1 MMEDEKQRLWLQKE
15 AMTWENDGIINDAQ
29 LNAIL
34 SRYDMPKDSIDEN
47 ATKKDGTSQTIQV
60 MSILGALL
68 VGVGAILFVAANWKE
83 LPTFAKLLLLF
94 GTTYSTYFAGWNLK
108 YMKATRPKLGESLL
122 FLASL
127 LIGATIFLNAQIFN
141 VNADAHW
148 LLLVWLIAILPYGY
162 AFNSSSILFLKIF
175 VFALWTIFYVGQ
187 NTELFVSSFGIFMFY
202 LLLGINLYGLGQMH
216 LRFERFSHFRE
227 LYQGSGLFF
236 ILISYFYFS
245 LETPFRHTLTRITPL
260 TGTLQ
265 ALFILFMLISV
276 IMIVQ
281 SALMCKKH
289 ENRKYEFIVLI
300 LTFTGMLAIWML
312 TIFKDS
318 IKVSQVQDYGLTQLE
333 PGIATLLFIFFNLM
347 YFILT
352 IGSILIGYYRSI
364 LSFVNIGMGFFMIGV
379 LHLYFTTLYR
389 SLPRSLAFIV
399 GGLILLLFGG
409 YMEKKRRIIINNIK
423 EGDSA

>member
-1 MMEDEKQRLWLQKE
+1 MWLQRE
-15 AMTWENDGIINDAQ
+15 AMEWKNEGIINDIQ

-34 SRYDMPKDSIDEN
+34 SRYNMPTDSRDKT

-68 VGVGAILFVAANWKE
+68 IGVGAILFVAANWKE
-83 LPTFAKLLLLF
+83 LPTFAKLLLLL

-108 YMKATRPKLGESLL
+108 YRKGTRPKLGNALL

-162 AFNSSSILFLKIF
+162 AFNSSSILVLKIF
-175 VFALWTIFYVGQ
+175 VFALWTVVYVGQ
-187 NTELFVSSFGIFMFY
+187 NTELFVGSFGVFMFY
-202 LLLGINLYGLGQMH
+202 LLLGINLYGLGQIH

-245 LETPFRHTLTRITPL
+245 LETPFRHTLTRIAPL

-281 SALMCKKH
+281 SALLCKKH
-289 ENRKYEFIVLI
+289 ENSKYELIVLI
-300 LTFTGMLAIWML
+300 LAFAGLFAIWML

-318 IKVSQVQDYGLTQLE
+318 IAVSQVQDYGLTQLE
-333 PGIATLLFIFFNLM
+333 PGTATLLFILFNLM
-347 YFILT
+347 FFILT

-399 GGLILLLFGG
+399 GGLILLLFGW
-409 YMEKKRRIIINNIK
+409 YMEKKRRSIINNIK
-423 EGDSA
+423 EEERA

>member
-1 MMEDEKQRLWLQKE
+1 MMEEREQRAWLQRE
-15 AMTWENDGIINDAQ
+15 VMEWENDGIINDEQ

-34 SRYDMPKDSIDEN
+34 SRYDMPTNFRDET

-108 YMKATRPKLGESLL
+108 YRKDTRPKLGEALL

-162 AFNSSSILFLKIF
+162 AFNSSSILILKIF
-175 VFALWTIFYVGQ
+175 VFALWTVFYVGQ
-187 NTELFVSSFGIFMFY
+187 NTELFVGSFGIFMFY
-202 LLLGINLYGLGQMH
+202 LLLGINLYGLGQIH

-245 LETPFRHTLTRITPL
+245 LETPFRHTLTRIAPL

-281 SALMCKKH
+281 SALLCKMH
-289 ENRKYEFIVLI
+289 ENSKYELIVLI
-300 LTFTGMLAIWML
+300 LAFAGLFAIWML

-318 IKVSQVQDYGLTQLE
+318 LAVSQVQDYGLTQLE
-333 PGIATLLFIFFNLM
+333 PGTATLLFILFNLM
-347 YFILT
+347 FFILT

-364 LSFVNIGMGFFMIGV
+364 LPFVNIGMGFFIIGV

-399 GGLILLLFGG
+399 GGLILLLFGW
-409 YMEKKRRIIINNIK
+409 YMEKKRRIIINDIK
-423 EGDSA
+423 EGERA